1 VLNLFQ
7 YQYST
12 QLVFLLSISILLL
25 LIFNRLLIKKTF
37 SSQKKETKQK
47 FNNNEN
53 HTDYTDARLQKEE
66 KNPYIDLIKEI
77 DSALSIS
84 KNVEYKF
91 RKIANDIQ
99 LLAGLFYAVDKD
111 ILKLESTYA
120 FEKEAKAGNIK
131 IGEGLIG
138 QVAKDGQSI
147 QIDIKD
153 QIDLKIKSGLGESK
167 PNYLYLLPV
176 KKEGEIK
183 GVVEL
188 AVFIKLSNNKL
199 NFLKELFEK

>member
-1 VLNLFQ
+1 VQEIKATIKKVKILSLFALFYKKGLFVLRV
-7 YQYST
+7 
-12 QLVFLLSISILLL
+12 VFLDFKTVGNVDIS
-25 LIFNRLLIKKTF
+25 
-37 SSQKKETKQK
+37 
-47 FNNNEN
+47 
-53 HTDYTDARLQKEE
+53 
-66 KNPYIDLIKEI
+66 
-77 DSALSIS
+77 
-84 KNVEYKF
+84 KF
-91 RKIANDIQ
+91 RKISKIKVFNTTKGKKQTIKRVKNADIIITNK
-99 LLAGLFYAVDKD
+99 VVIDKD

-120 FEKEAKAGNIK
+120 FEKEAKVENIK

-176 KKEGEIK
+176 KKEGKIK